1 MDYLA
6 VACLLMGVLVIYLLT
21 KIIIEKNAGSISMV
35 KVLGYEN
42 REINSL
48 YVNLTTVLVIIFALI
63 SALLSVFGLSAIF
76 RLIMSSMSGWLDIY
90 VSPLGILKMT
100 AILFISYLI
109 VSFFD
114 IQRIKKIPLTD
125 ALKNVE

>member
-1 MDYLA
+1 
-6 VACLLMGVLVIYLLT
+6 MGVLVIYLLT

-48 YVNLTTVLVIIFALI
+48 YVNLTTVMVIIFALI